1 MMKFYLILGAV
12 VVIGASAVGF
22 SLRGG
27 DAVSQPVDLGDMPDE
42 ELIGL
47 AQGMIFGNP
56 NAPITIMEFGDYQ
69 CPACGFF
76 AGSVK
81 PQVDL
86 AYIETGQAKLVFH
99 DFPLDIHPH
108 AFLAARAARCAG
120 DDYFDYHDALFRTQ
134 QEWSPSGNP
143 AGAFVDL
150 ADDLGLD
157 TSEFRSCL
165 QSDRY
170 ADVVTANLTLGQRLG
185 VSGTPTIF
193 VHDGQGPARRLGGF
207 QFIDV
212 QQAMEATTGN
222 E

>member
-1 MMKFYLILGAV
+1 MACICCATSAQGRCSDLAAWRSS
-12 VVIGASAVGF
+12 ASRAFEPAPGGSDVPEMLRLPPTAEKLK
-22 SLRGG
+22 SLR
-27 DAVSQPVDLGDMPDE
+27 
-42 ELIGL
+42 
-47 AQGMIFGNP
+47 
-56 NAPITIMEFGDYQ
+56 
-69 CPACGFF
+69 
-76 AGSVK
+76 
-81 PQVDL
+81 
-86 AYIETGQAKLVFH
+86 
-99 DFPLDIHPH
+99 
-108 AFLAARAARCAG
+108 
-120 DDYFDYHDALFRTQ
+120 YFDYHDALFRTQ